1 MPWYRGETLLHFLDT
16 VHVASDR
23 NLIDFRFPVQYV
35 NRPTMD
41 FRGFSGTI
49 ASGIVRTGD
58 EVIALPSG
66 ARSRVKSIVTWEGER
81 REAFA
86 SMPVTLTL
94 ADEIDVSRGDMLVHP
109 GNVPQGRSRARRHGR
124 LDGGGAP
131 RARPSSIG

>member
-49 ASGIVRTGD
+49 ASGIVRPGD

-66 ARSRVKSIVTWEGER
+66 ARSRVQINRHVGGRTPRG
-81 REAFA
+81 
-86 SMPVTLTL
+86 VC
-94 ADEIDVSRGDMLVHP
+94 ADAGDAYP
-109 GNVPQGRSRARRHGR
+109 GR
-124 LDGGGAP
+124 
-131 RARPSSIG
+131 